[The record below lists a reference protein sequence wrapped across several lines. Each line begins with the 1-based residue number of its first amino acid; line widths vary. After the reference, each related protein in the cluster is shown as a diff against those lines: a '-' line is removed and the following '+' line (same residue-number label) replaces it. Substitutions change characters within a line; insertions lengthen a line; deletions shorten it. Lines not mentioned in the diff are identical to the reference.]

1 MGKQIKSA
9 LDELIGS
16 FRFYSESKK
25 GKYSLDTYL
34 DIIGEY
40 TDRIVLECEKE
51 NYTFR
56 GGTCTA
62 KNNNAECTYD
72 FTVKIYFQDNDGKEI
87 VKEATRSLP
96 KERFT
101 SETENELTD
110 EKIFE
115 INKSVEER

>member
-16 FRFYSESKK
+16 FRFYRESKK

-62 KNNNAECTYD
+62 KNNNVECTYD

-115 INKSVEER
+115 INK